1 MPFPWPAKKE
11 HVSGVK
17 IEMPDLPGMG
27 AEDETGE
34 TGEIVTLTEQLNRL
48 GQLLDQANGQVA
60 AYLLRRE
67 TQATAKPAEDNGVA
81 SLADHVDNLG
91 KKLEQLALAA
101 STRSAAPAM
110 SALSDESLKSGLRPL
125 LEQFSQVHAKL
136 DILGEMAAA
145 GTPNR
150 PSEDTVGPAI
160 NQLRGSIGEMKDAL
174 AGAFRQ
180 LRQRVDEGL
189 TELAGYLRPPEPVAS
204 DEPAFGPPS
213 GGDWERVILGPAL
226 AENPDLMFQRQ
237 QLLRGVLDGEA
248 AACSFA
254 GQLLVFQSAPPEKM
268 PALLKDIGEAYYRW
282 EPKTRPEAN
291 EMEQALVAWLQ
302 RACDDARIAN
312 TIELVHSGERFDST
326 RHTATDRGVEITEV
340 YGWIVLRDNGKVYTK
355 ASVAVK

>member
-11 HVSGVK
+11 NVAGVK
-17 IEMPDLPGMG
+17 IDMPDLPGMG

-34 TGEIVTLTEQLNRL
+34 IETLTEHLGRL
-48 GQLLDQANGQVA
+48 GQLLDQAKGQVA

-67 TQATAKPAEDNGVA
+67 TQATAKPAEQSGVA
-81 SLADHVDNLG
+81 LLADHVDNLG
-91 KKLEQLALAA
+91 KKLEQLASAA

-110 SALSDESLKSGLRPL
+110 PALSDEALKSGLRPL
-125 LEQFSQVHAKL
+125 LEQFGQVHAKL
-136 DILGEMAAA
+136 DVLGEMAAA
-145 GTPNR
+145 AGTANR
-150 PSEDTVGPAI
+150 PPEDTVGPAI

-189 TELAGYLRPPEPVAS
+189 AELAGYLRPPEPAES
-204 DEPAFGPPS
+204 DEPAFGPAS
-213 GGDWERVILGPAL
+213 GGDWERVMLGPAL

-237 QLLRGVLDGEA
+237 QLLRGVLDGDA

-254 GQLLVFQSAPPEKM
+254 GQLLVFRSAPPEKM

-282 EPKTRPEAN
+282 EPKTTSEAGD
-291 EMEQALVAWLQ
+291 MEQALSAWLQ
-302 RACDDARIAN
+302 RACDDAGIAN
-312 TIELVHSGERFDST
+312 TIELVHPGERFDST
-326 RHTATDRGVEITEV
+326 RHTAADRGVEITAV

>member
-11 HVSGVK
+11 NVAGAK
-17 IEMPDLPGMG
+17 IDMPDLPG
-27 AEDETGE
+27 EDANDDA
-34 TGEIVTLTEQLNRL
+34 GEIEKLTEHLGRL
-48 GQLLDQANGQVA
+48 GQLLEQANGQVA

-67 TQATAKPAEDNGVA
+67 TQAA
-81 SLADHVDNLG
+81 
-91 KKLEQLALAA
+91 
-101 STRSAAPAM
+101 AAPATP
-110 SALSDESLKSGLRPL
+110 ALSNEAIKAALRPL
-125 LEQFSQVHAKL
+125 AEQLDQSNAKL
-136 DILGEMAAA
+136 DVLGEMAAA
-145 GTPNR
+145 ARTANR
-150 PSEDTVGPAI
+150 PAEDTVGPAI

-189 TELAGYLRPPEPVAS
+189 AELAGYLRPPEPAES

-213 GGDWERVILGPAL
+213 GGDWERVMLGPAL

-237 QLLRGVLDGEA
+237 QLLRGVLDGDA

-282 EPKTRPEAN
+282 EPKTTPEAGD
-291 EMEQALVAWLQ
+291 MEQALSAWLQ

-312 TIELVHSGERFDST
+312 TIELVHPGERFDST